1 MLKILSCKKEILKN
15 ISFFCLSQNNF
26 SLHVLSLENKQNRK
40 GTKEIFVMIQYKCFK
55 HYK

>member
-15 ISFFCLSQNNF
+15 IYFFCLSQNNF
-26 SLHVLSLENKQNRK
+26 SLHVLPLENKQNRK
-40 GTKEIFVMIQYKCFK
+40 GTKGVFVMIQYKCFK